1 MYYCVVCGVC
11 VPRGGFVVWLSGTA
25 LLIYLHLSSSS
36 SFHLP
41 QNPTQNPGGGGGHHG
56 PPLQPFKRTAMPEGP
71 LFEEH
76 ELIWDDRVAA
86 EMCLDF
92 DASFVP
98 TGEVRLVSCHPPT
111 HLPTY

>member
-1 MYYCVVCGVC
+1 
-11 VPRGGFVVWLSGTA
+11 
-25 LLIYLHLSSSS
+25 
-36 SFHLP
+36 
-41 QNPTQNPGGGGGHHG
+41 
-56 PPLQPFKRTAMPEGP
+56 MPEGP

-98 TGEVRLVSCHPPT
+98 TGEVRGGREGGREGRRGGRDDVCV
-111 HLPTY
+111 

>member
-1 MYYCVVCGVC
+1 
-11 VPRGGFVVWLSGTA
+11 
-25 LLIYLHLSSSS
+25 
-36 SFHLP
+36 
-41 QNPTQNPGGGGGHHG
+41 
-56 PPLQPFKRTAMPEGP
+56 MPEGP

-98 TGEVRLVSCHPPT
+98 KGEALRWWLGGFGFFFSLLGLVYLTDPGAANPCVNKTETMPDLGLSFIQTGGSPAAGEEAEEEE
-111 HLPTY
+111 

>member
-1 MYYCVVCGVC
+1 MEGD
-11 VPRGGFVVWLSGTA
+11 S
-25 LLIYLHLSSSS
+25 LHTRTNTTHPPS
-36 SFHLP
+36 LP
-41 QNPTQNPGGGGGHHG
+41 PSHTITGGGGHHPG

-98 TGEVRLVSCHPPT
+98 TGEVREGGRE
-111 HLPTY
+111 